1 MREGRPAG
9 DAGEVC
15 PEHRAPVLMV
25 EKGTKMMKRNS
36 SLIGGAV
43 VLAGLGWA
51 HQAAAEQPRA
61 TADQAAQVQAADY
74 AYIFEDDPLAA
85 SGDVA
90 AGLRIAVRP
99 VGQRSLLIRPRTQF
113 IQELFQSAE
122 NL

>member
-1 MREGRPAG
+1 
-9 DAGEVC
+9 
-15 PEHRAPVLMV
+15 
-25 EKGTKMMKRNS
+25 MKRNS

-43 VLAGLGWA
+43 VLVGLA
-51 HQAAAEQPRA
+51 LANHAAAEEPAAQR
-61 TADQAAQVQAADY
+61 AQVQSADY
-74 AYIFEDDPLAA
+74 AYVFEDDPLAA